1 MKVFSMLY
9 LKRYKRFNEELR
21 YRIMLISDCKKSLQ
35 LSLKLLALMSSFT
48 DLLYNIH
55 NILICFMFSGRREMQ
70 KHEKTLEPFSS
81 QFLMNRAAR
90 IMIQARSKPTSQE
103 MQMLIPRGSINP
115 WRASG
120 DLEKSIL
127 ISSYCG
133 YCPVMGRGC
142 DRSCMAQYLRKVKVD
157 GVQIPRGTRF
167 SDFLPAGAPILDF
180 LSVSMEKM
188 ECWKYPSIS
197 EIRFYQENR
206 GLSLKMLQEV
216 QVREIIVGETT
227 SEECAEIFKWFWDQY
242 EKDQKLLPTSVVS
255 MDNEEIKISLMDIY
269 YMAGKVETTFPR
281 RIANYLV
288 EHNHLD
294 IPEDRWMQLPVR
306 IMLGNGISYALMI
319 TISLDRDSRN
329 EYILKRIHIQEEVID
344 FLESIPV
351 CMGLGV
357 RIDVADVEY
366 FYSLFSGRTVNLKG
380 FLDLS
385 SFAVLTGYNLR
396 AMSMTP
402 MGVNIVGHTLNKC
415 CSTGDGK
422 WSYRWEEIPD
432 PLKIYCLGDLRF
444 GYMTYNTLAAVFIRD
459 VFPDP
464 DLLCKFLGV
473 TDQIEAVRWIL
484 ELVLLSLDGVEV
496 HNVDFDAAQ
505 TRLDMIKSLRFRYSF
520 DSPLMESSPARVMIW
535 CELLGDWPALTHG
548 GCRFLN
554 VAREWFLHQARILKF
569 SGFRWS
575 CGVKMKDINPAFL
588 SYARFGLSPEKINE
602 ANYWEPVISHTGL
615 FRPNSLKSRLLC
627 IDPEKVKPSTL
638 CKFAKLT
645 GRVLKAVVFEW
656 ARFYPNKIEAFLQ
669 RMKDDE
675 GFLKF
680 TAGLYRG
687 LRIIYRRMHD
697 QEALKIPKLE
707 LQFRETLITQ
717 LKEEKD
723 RMEKSR
729 RVLEARKAR
738 VDHISSVLQNPEED
752 DKTLWLDDLPRLPD
766 WIPRRRGKKRT
777 KSVSKS
783 GPESKKFRVGSTPA
797 QSESLAPTDPGRS
810 PDRAETDEV
819 FVGSDEGGE
828 DVVILEEE
836 DLLEIPGINDP
847 KPVCR
852 KVVPQKKKKKGKK
865 GKKKSKAPEKE
876 LTYDEIIEAG
886 TYKNS
891 DDEFDLEFDFSGHLA

>member
-1 MKVFSMLY
+1 MKAFSMLY
-9 LKRYKRFNEELR
+9 LMRNRGFNEEFS
-21 YRIMLISDCKKSLQ
+21 YGIMLTSNCKINLK
-35 LSLKLLALMSSFT
+35 LSSKLLAQMSSIT
-48 DLLYNIH
+48 NLLYNIYD
-55 NILICFMFSGRREMQ
+55 ILICFIFRGRMEMQ
-70 KHEKTLEPFSS
+70 KQEQTLVAFSS
-81 QFLMNRAAR
+81 QFLMNKAAR
-90 IMIQARSKPTSQE
+90 IMLQARSQPSSQE
-103 MQMLIPRGSINP
+103 MQMLIPRGPINP
-115 WRASG
+115 WRATG

-133 YCPVMGRGC
+133 YCPVMGVGC
-142 DRSCMAQYLRKVKVD
+142 DRNCMAQYLRKVKVD
-157 GVQIPRGTRF
+157 GIQIPRDTRF

-188 ECWKYPSIS
+188 ECWRYPSIS

-206 GLSLKMLQEV
+206 GLSVKMLQEV
-216 QVREIIVGETT
+216 RVREIIIGETS
-227 SEECAEIFKWFWDQY
+227 SEECAEIFKWFWDHY
-242 EKDQKLLPTSVVS
+242 EKDQKLLPSSVIS

-269 YMAGKVETTFPR
+269 YMAGKIETRFPR
-281 RIANYLV
+281 RIADYLV
-288 EHNHLD
+288 EHDLVD
-294 IPEDRWMQLPVR
+294 VPEDRWMQLPVR
-306 IMLGNGISYALMI
+306 IMLGNGISHALMI
-319 TISLDRDSRN
+319 TISLERDSRN
-329 EYILKRIHIQEEVID
+329 EYILNRIHIQDEVIE

-357 RIDVADVEY
+357 RVDVADVEY

-459 VFPDP
+459 LFPDP
-464 DLLCKFLGV
+464 DIVCKFLGI
-473 TDQIEAVRWIL
+473 TNQIEAVRWIL

-505 TRLDMIKSLRFRYSF
+505 TRLDMVKSLRFRYSY

-535 CELLGDWPALTHG
+535 CELLGNWPALTHG

-569 SGFRWS
+569 SGFKWS
-575 CGVKMKDINPAFL
+575 CGVQMRDVNPAFL
-588 SYARFGLSPEKINE
+588 SYARFGLSAEKIRD
-602 ANYWEPVISHTGL
+602 ANYWEPVIAHSGL
-615 FRPNSLKSRLLC
+615 FRPESLKSRLLC
-627 IDPEKVKPSTL
+627 IDPGKVKPATL
-638 CKFAKLT
+638 CKFAKLS

-656 ARFYPNKIEAFLQ
+656 ARFYPNKIQAFLQ

-687 LRIIYRRMHD
+687 LRIIYKRIHD
-697 QEALKIPKLE
+697 HEALKIPMLDLKFRQNLDSH
-707 LQFRETLITQ
+707 LQG
-717 LKEEKD
+717 EKH
-723 RMEKSR
+723 RMERSR

-738 VDHISSVLQNPEED
+738 VAHISSVLEEPDDD
-752 DKTLWLDDLPRLPD
+752 DKTLWLEDIPKLPE
-766 WIPRRRGKKRT
+766 WVPRRRAKKRPN
-777 KSVSKS
+777 SVSS
-783 GPESKKFRVGSTPA
+783 AGPNSKKIRVGSTPG
-797 QSESLAPTDPGRS
+797 QDESLAPADPGRS
-810 PDRAETDEV
+810 
-819 FVGSDEGGE
+819 SDMVEIEEDQDGE

-852 KVVPQKKKKKGKK
+852 KIVPQKKKKKKGKK
-865 GKKKSKAPEKE
+865 GKKKTKVPEKK

-886 TYKNS
+886 TYQNS
-891 DDEFDLEFDFSGHLA
+891 DDEFELEFDFSGHLA